1 MAKVHVIHVVD
12 NSGRM
17 HFTEQ
22 VDNMISFELQKFGET
37 LFARYEQI
45 TKLPLHFCKNVLTHL
60 SPQIFK

>member
-1 MAKVHVIHVVD
+1 MAKVYVIHVVD

-45 TKLPLHFCKNVLTHL
+45 LQDDRLVERPLN
-60 SPQIFK
+60 